1 MRTRAE
7 LTEKINDGYDKMK
20 AELDDF
26 EREVWGT
33 GPSLRLYSTFV
44 FDILAVVDMQLRL
57 VLLRHLTAR
66 SLYQF
71 RMDIGLLTSVVIEY
85 VTGMLMLAI
94 LTVIYL
100 LTLVIVRPLEVLLEQ
115 LKK

>member
-1 MRTRAE
+1 MRTRWE
-7 LTEKINDGYDKMK
+7 LTDKINDGYDKMK

-26 EREVWGT
+26 KREVWET
-33 GPSLRLYSTFV
+33 GFSVRLYSTFV
-44 FDILAVVDMQLRL
+44 FNILAVVDMQLRL

-71 RMDIGLLTSVVIEY
+71 RMDIGLLTAVVIEY
-85 VTGMLMLAI
+85 VTGMLMLAA

-100 LTLVIVRPLEVLLEQ
+100 LTLAIVRPLEFLLNQ
-115 LKK
+115 IQK